1 MKTKYKPALQ
11 KLRREAGYS
20 NAKMFAEKVGMTYGT
35 YRNYEQGVS
44 KLTLEQAW
52 EFADILGCSID
63 DIAGR
68 PTTRRSEYVD
78 DGQRIIN
85 MEYEKLNDSAR
96 RRAVENVVDMA
107 SNPSN
112 LIVKCRQ
119 DIEPAGIGRTA

>member
-1 MKTKYKPALQ
+1 MKPNLQ
-11 KLRREAGYS
+11 AIRKRAGFS
-20 NAKMFAEKVGMTYGT
+20 SAVEFANHVGISPRTYT
-35 YRNYEQGVS
+35 NYEQGTRQ
-44 KLTLEQAW
+44 LTLAQAW

-63 DIAGR
+63 EIAGR
-68 PTTRRSEYVD
+68 PAGRRSEYVD

-107 SNPSN
+107 SNPAN

-119 DIEPAGIGRTA
+119 DIESAGIERTA